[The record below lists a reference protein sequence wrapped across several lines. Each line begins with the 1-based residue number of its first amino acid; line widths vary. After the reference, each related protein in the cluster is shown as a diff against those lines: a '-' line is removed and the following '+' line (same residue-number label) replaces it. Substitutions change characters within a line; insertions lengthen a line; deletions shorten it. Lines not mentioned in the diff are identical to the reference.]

1 MSEESNPCPTAAV
14 AMANYSA
21 ATSTEQKENNN
32 PVDLGY
38 TKTDFNKDTLNN
50 LKTMFES
57 KKNDGDD
64 RKMRA
69 RPVKSSSGALGG
81 LMSKFSQSSSDE
93 VARCM
98 PKSPL
103 GYSSSS
109 RVSNNNNS
117 ASISESNQLN
127 GNTATSPVPIA
138 SNTSV
143 TVNDTNEPVKT
154 IAGEKEVPKYKP
166 SVSLKDAMSV
176 FNQGNKAKEY
186 VPKNNLKSY
195 KYKANVSINSSSSND
210 KNVSSENQ
218 QTIFRNV
225 DKIDDRPKQLTTSLS
240 SAKSRFE
247 NNNNTS
253 ENNNGKKEIA
263 TWEGKES
270 GDASIM
276 KSAKSVFTGQNKP
289 NNNEQPLVEA
299 ENNNNIPTAGKLD
312 KNALE
317 AFSKES
323 EVSEEV
329 KKEESQEVQEKEPS
343 VEEKEP
349 SVEEKEPSV
358 EEKEPSVEEKEPSV
372 HEEVESQEEVNP
384 EEIPVEPSF
393 QEEEQKEESSEQ
405 PPTPIK
411 RSSVDQT
418 ASNNEVSEENQ

>member
-21 ATSTEQKENNN
+21 AATTEQSQKENNN

-57 KKNDGDD
+57 KKNDGGDD

-81 LMSKFSQSSSDE
+81 LMSKFSQSTSDE

-109 RVSNNNNS
+109 KVSNNNNS
-117 ASISESNQLN
+117 ASNSESNQLN

-138 SNTSV
+138 SNNSV
-143 TVNDTNEPVKT
+143 TVNDTNDPVVKT

-176 FNQGNKAKEY
+176 FNQGNKVKEY

-195 KYKANVSINSSSSND
+195 KYKANVSINNSSSSNENN
-210 KNVSSENQ
+210 KNVSMMSENQ
-218 QTIFRNV
+218 QTVFRNV

-247 NNNNTS
+247 NNTS
-253 ENNNGKKEIA
+253 GNNNGKKEIA
-263 TWEGKES
+263 TWEGKDS

-276 KSAKSVFTGQNKP
+276 RSAKSVFTGQNKP
-289 NNNEQPLVEA
+289 NNNEQPLAEA
-299 ENNNNIPTAGKLD
+299 ENDNMPAAGKLD

-329 KKEESQEVQEKEPS
+329 KKEEYQEI
-343 VEEKEP
+343 
-349 SVEEKEPSV
+349 
-358 EEKEPSVEEKEPSV
+358 EEKEPSV
-372 HEEVESQEEVNP
+372 HEEEERQEENP
-384 EEIPVEPSF
+384 EESPVEPSF
-393 QEEEQKEESSEQ
+393 QEEHKEESSEQ